1 MTISVAASSMAGMMP
16 AANRSEIDT
25 PPPAEAE
32 YRIML
37 CEGGTSRATRAA
49 EMVTLTA

>member
-1 MTISVAASSMAGMMP
+1 MP
-16 AANRSEIDT
+16 PANRSEIDT
-25 PPPAEAE
+25 PPPAAAE

-37 CEGGTSRATRAA
+37 CEGGTSRATSAA